1 MTPVCLVVCIYKGTM
16 SYFILVQ
23 YVYEVLSL
31 YLLYIIGI
39 TFYSNRLTTENNLT
53 AKIASVATWT
63 NQQRQDEEGLNRKI
77 QEKTNKM

>member
-1 MTPVCLVVCIYKGTM
+1 M
-16 SYFILVQ
+16 LVQ

-77 QEKTNKM
+77 QEKTNNM